1 MRVYT
6 SYYPMVSR
14 HMNGN
19 EAFCAISQSV
29 PAWFKEDIIHIP
41 EVAPS
46 WELINSFKGNMISH
60 GQFCQKCIEELKT
73 KFGSSEKVKELIV
86 EKLPDAMHDVVLV
99 CWEKDVNSCH
109 RKPLA
114 EFAFGSEYL
123 GEW

>member
-14 HMNGN
+14 HVNGN
-19 EAFCAISQSV
+19 ETFCAISQSV
-29 PAWFKEDIIHIP
+29 PAWFKGDIIHIP

-46 WELINSFKGNMISH
+46 WDLINLFKSNVISYDH
-60 GQFCQKCIEELKT
+60 FCQKYIEELKT
-73 KFGSSEKVKELIV
+73 KFGSSEKVKDAIV
-86 EKLPDAMHDVVLV
+86 KKLPDALRDVVLV

-114 EFAFGSEYL
+114 EFAFGVEYL